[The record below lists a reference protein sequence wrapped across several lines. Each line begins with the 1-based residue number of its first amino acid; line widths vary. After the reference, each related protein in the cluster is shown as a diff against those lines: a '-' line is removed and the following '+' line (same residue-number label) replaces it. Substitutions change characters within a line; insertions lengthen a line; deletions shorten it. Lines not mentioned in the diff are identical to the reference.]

1 MVFGYVIVLAPLHLK
16 KKKVFPLSKRFLFP
30 TLGIPFND
38 TVNWRLEIAEKGQQ
52 ILGENL
58 LGLQAGNEPDFYATF
73 VSILFFLPSFFL
85 IAVHSYFPNMFR
97 NGHRN
102 STYAPQD
109 YSNDVQS
116 LIQAMEANSNI
127 PNKNMLICPS
137 VATGAWTP
145 EQVWDTGFINTFNNY
160 ISAFAVEQ

>member
-1 MVFGYVIVLAPLHLK
+1 MVFKQATNLIFTQRSCLFFYFFLLFFNHGSFLLSK
-16 KKKVFPLSKRFLFP
+16 KK
-30 TLGIPFND
+30 IP
-38 TVNWRLEIAEKGQQ
+38 
-52 ILGENL
+52 NL
-58 LGLQAGNEPDFYATF
+58 
-73 VSILFFLPSFFL
+73 
-85 IAVHSYFPNMFR
+85 FR